1 MTAPWENLANAII
14 LQAVKDYRE
23 ARKKHKKRP
32 KNEDAKLMIAD
43 CEAFFR
49 SDWFARSQISTVRRC
64 YGNYRRKKYDIERIP
79 QTGVPPRPP
88 D

>member
-1 MTAPWENLANAII
+1 MIDPWENRANAII

-49 SDWFARSQISTVRRC
+49 SDWFAALTNIAAAPLLRKSQEEEI
-64 YGNYRRKKYDIERIP
+64 
-79 QTGVPPRPP
+79 
-88 D
+88 

>member
-1 MTAPWENLANAII
+1 MTDPWENLANAII

-49 SDWFARSQISTVRRC
+49 SDWFAALTNIDGEVLL
-64 YGNYRRKKYDIERIP
+64 RKLQEEEI
-79 QTGVPPRPP
+79 
-88 D
+88 

>member
-1 MTAPWENLANAII
+1 MTDPWENLANAIT

-49 SDWFARSQISTVRRC
+49 SDWFKALTELDDEMLL
-64 YGNYRRKKYDIERIP
+64 RKLQEEEL
-79 QTGVPPRPP
+79 
-88 D
+88 

>member
-23 ARKKHKKRP
+23 ARKKHKQRP
-32 KNEDAKLMIAD
+32 TNEDAKLMIAD

-49 SDWFARSQISTVRRC
+49 SDWFKALTELDDEMLL
-64 YGNYRRKKYDIERIP
+64 RKLQEEEL
-79 QTGVPPRPP
+79 
-88 D
+88 

>member
-1 MTAPWENLANAII
+1 MTDPWENLANAII
-14 LQAVKDYRE
+14 LQAVKDYHE

-49 SDWFARSQISTVRRC
+49 SDWFKALTELD
-64 YGNYRRKKYDIERIP
+64 GEMLLRKLQEEEL
-79 QTGVPPRPP
+79 
-88 D
+88 

>member
-1 MTAPWENLANAII
+1 MTDPWENLANAII

-23 ARKKHKKRP
+23 ARKKLKKRP

-49 SDWFARSQISTVRRC
+49 SEW
-64 YGNYRRKKYDIERIP
+64 YRTLTDVDGEMLIRKLREEKI
-79 QTGVPPRPP
+79 
-88 D
+88 

>member
-1 MTAPWENLANAII
+1 MTDPWESLSNAII

-23 ARKKHKKRP
+23 ARKKHRKWP

-49 SDWFARSQISTVRRC
+49 SDWFRDLTELD
-64 YGNYRRKKYDIERIP
+64 GEMLLRKLQEEEI
-79 QTGVPPRPP
+79 
-88 D
+88 

>member
-1 MTAPWENLANAII
+1 MTDPWENLANAII

-43 CEAFFR
+43 YETFFC
-49 SDWFARSQISTVRRC
+49 SDWFAALTNIDGETLL
-64 YGNYRRKKYDIERIP
+64 RKLQEEEI
-79 QTGVPPRPP
+79 
-88 D
+88 

>member
-23 ARKKHKKRP
+23 ARTKHKKRP

-43 CEAFFR
+43 CEAFFC
-49 SDWFARSQISTVRRC
+49 SDWFAALTNID
-64 YGNYRRKKYDIERIP
+64 GEALLRKLQEEEL
-79 QTGVPPRPP
+79 
-88 D
+88 

>member
-1 MTAPWENLANAII
+1 MIAPWENLANAII

-32 KNEDAKLMIAD
+32 KNEDAKLMISD

-49 SDWFARSQISTVRRC
+49 SDWFKALTELDDEMLL
-64 YGNYRRKKYDIERIP
+64 RKLQEEEL
-79 QTGVPPRPP
+79 
-88 D
+88 

>member
-1 MTAPWENLANAII
+1 MIAPWENLANAII

-49 SDWFARSQISTVRRC
+49 SDWFKALTELDDEMLLQ
-64 YGNYRRKKYDIERIP
+64 KLQEEEL
-79 QTGVPPRPP
+79 
-88 D
+88 

>member
-1 MTAPWENLANAII
+1 MTDPWESLANAII

-23 ARKKHKKRP
+23 ARKKHRKRP

-49 SDWFARSQISTVRRC
+49 SDWFAALTSID
-64 YGNYRRKKYDIERIP
+64 GEMLLRKLQEEEI
-79 QTGVPPRPP
+79 
-88 D
+88 